1 MVSVRQAR
9 TASTLATLRAIVVGL
24 LIALPAANFW
34 PVLLLKLRTPAAASL
49 EIIFLGVF
57 LWWTSGGGPPARL
70 RTLRADHF
78 RRGGLS
84 AAEWRWGLLAAA
96 SFAVTVH
103 AAIVLLF
110 RFEPFPA
117 DAFHRGYDLSFI
129 PTQSLRWLA
138 CIVSALSAAVCEE
151 TGFRGYMQ
159 RPIESMGRPM
169 LAILI
174 SSVFFTLLHLEK
186 SWSLLLMVPIVF
198 GAGALLGWLARASG
212 TLLFGMLGHWVMDI
226 GLFAYWWTQIAGTF
240 TEQPVWQTGWDRAF
254 AIAWALFAIA
264 LGALITAIL
273 QLTKLSAGDGAR
285 LRKEATSIER

>member
-1 MVSVRQAR
+1 M
-9 TASTLATLRAIVVGL
+9 
-24 LIALPAANFW
+24 PAANIW
-34 PVLLLKLRTPAAASL
+34 PILLVKLGTPVAASL
-49 EIIFLGVF
+49 EIVILGLF

-70 RTLRADHF
+70 RGLRSDRF
-78 RRGGLS
+78 RRVGLS
-84 AAEWRWGLLAAA
+84 ASEWRWGLIAAA

-103 AAIVLLF
+103 AAIILLF

-117 DAFHRGYDLSFI
+117 QAFHRGYDLSFI

-159 RPIESMGRPM
+159 WPIESMGRPR

-174 SSVFFTLLHLEK
+174 SSVIFTLLHLEK
-186 SWSLLLMVPIVF
+186 SWSVLAMVPIVF

-212 TLLFGMLGHWVMDI
+212 TLLFGMLGHWIMDI

-240 TEQPVWQTGWDRAF
+240 RAQPVWQTGWDRAF
-254 AIAWALFAIA
+254 AIACALFAIA
-264 LGALITAIL
+264 LASLIIAIL
-273 QLTKLSAGDGAR
+273 QLTKRSAGGGAR
-285 LRKEATSIER
+285 SWKEAISIND

>member
-1 MVSVRQAR
+1 VKRAR
-9 TASTLATLRAIVVGL
+9 RASSLAILRAIVVGL
-24 LIALPAANFW
+24 LVAMPAANIW
-34 PVLLLKLRTPAAASL
+34 PLLLVKLGTRAAASL
-49 EIIFLGVF
+49 EIVFLGLF
-57 LWWTSGGGPPARL
+57 LWWTSGAGPPARL
-70 RTLRADHF
+70 RPLRTDYF
-78 RRGGLS
+78 RRARPS
-84 AAEWRWGLLAAA
+84 APEWRWGLLAAL

-103 AAIVLLF
+103 AAIILLF

-117 DAFHRGYDLSFI
+117 QAFHRGYDFSFI

-159 RPIESMGRPM
+159 RPIESMGRPR

-174 SSVFFTLLHLEK
+174 SSVFFTLVHLEK

-212 TLLFGMLGHWVMDI
+212 TLLFGMLGHWIMDI

-240 TEQPVWQTGWDRAF
+240 TAQPVWQTGWDRAF
-254 AIAWALFAIA
+254 AIEWALFAVA
-264 LGALITAIL
+264 LAALIIAIL
-273 QLTKLSAGDGAR
+273 QLAKLSAGGDQRPWKDAI
-285 LRKEATSIER
+285 SIH